1 MKKVLAIFMLCG
13 LFLSLNLFA
22 LTSCVRIEPTG
33 DLKMVDNYGSI
44 DDLIKDSPV
53 IVVGTVDS
61 ENNEFVW
68 GEVPFAT
75 TTFKIETCI
84 RGDVTGIITILQTKS
99 NEDPFLNNGNR
110 MVLFLEKYDGPIT
123 EDAYVV
129 KGLYQGQYTIK
140 GTKIVKNIDNML
152 TGDEVLQNIETLTAR
167 ADVLGYVLKPAV
179 PISK

>member
-1 MKKVLAIFMLCG
+1 
-13 LFLSLNLFA
+13 
-22 LTSCVRIEPTG
+22 
-33 DLKMVDNYGSI
+33 MVDNYGSI

-110 MVLFLEKYDGPIT
+110 MVLQSQK
-123 EDAYVV
+123 
-129 KGLYQGQYTIK
+129 
-140 GTKIVKNIDNML
+140 ML
-152 TGDEVLQNIETLTAR
+152 M
-167 ADVLGYVLKPAV
+167 
-179 PISK
+179 